1 METNQEFTF
10 TRKAPNKAINI
21 DCIKIKTSENTKY
34 NEDIGF
40 KFKKVGENPH
50 IPFIANT
57 KLKEGIVKKNNRQP
71 RTNKENNLQEIA
83 ALSKSK
89 NNKSLKTK
97 SVTVYKK
104 NKDKEEMAIQN
115 TNKNP
120 VIAVQGTNN
129 NKLDQS
135 VLEFN
140 VIKKRR
146 TIQLDQD
153 IDLTSNSILVEA
165 PKGECMSEE
174 TIRMNLPVITEKI
187 KSNEIHKIVI
197 SNNINDLIKECLI
210 FLKDDSKYSREIVKH
225 CNANYFSDMDYR
237 KEIEMAN
244 GRIEQVKT
252 EISKWRNIFETEVK
266 ANAITVP
273 EIQVPEISIEVD
285 TERILEEFEEKAKIL
300 QSMNEKL
307 RYFFEN
313 AKEKAENLLK
323 SVFGSMEEKNL
334 DALFLLKAM
343 SKLGR

>member
-1 METNQEFTF
+1 
-10 TRKAPNKAINI
+10 
-21 DCIKIKTSENTKY
+21 
-34 NEDIGF
+34 
-40 KFKKVGENPH
+40 
-50 IPFIANT
+50 
-57 KLKEGIVKKNNRQP
+57 
-71 RTNKENNLQEIA
+71 
-83 ALSKSK
+83 
-89 NNKSLKTK
+89 
-97 SVTVYKK
+97 
-104 NKDKEEMAIQN
+104 
-115 TNKNP
+115 
-120 VIAVQGTNN
+120 
-129 NKLDQS
+129 
-135 VLEFN
+135 
-140 VIKKRR
+140 
-146 TIQLDQD
+146 
-153 IDLTSNSILVEA
+153 
-165 PKGECMSEE
+165 MSEE